1 MLRDDSE
8 DKAGA
13 ILDNVYETLRILN
26 FILREVEWRGF
37 AAVGKH

>member
-26 FILREVEWRGF
+26 LNPDVQ
-37 AAVGKH
+37 VVMKTYLPN